1 MTNSLKPF
9 DDHWHHSI
17 SGCDIGG
24 CPVGQHCPVG
34 YCTGSTEDCI
44 TVSVCVPGCAGGS
57 DCGLGKTCDWGLGI
71 CVDETF

>member
-1 MTNSLKPF
+1 M
-9 DDHWHHSI
+9 
-17 SGCDIGG
+17 
-24 CPVGQHCPVG
+24 G